1 MNRILIS
8 ICLSNLFAFIPH
20 DFSIKGL
27 NDMNQN
33 IKTRDLQENL
43 ADDSIVDLR
52 WLLDSNDMIT
62 KDSNDYEL

>member
-1 MNRILIS
+1 MNRILIF

-20 DFSIKGL
+20 DFSIEDF

-52 WLLDSNDMIT
+52 WLLDSNESTIFAGT
-62 KDSNDYEL
+62 

>member
-27 NDMNQN
+27 NDM
-33 IKTRDLQENL
+33 
-43 ADDSIVDLR
+43 
-52 WLLDSNDMIT
+52 
-62 KDSNDYEL
+62 KDSLYSTISDLKKKKEELLIKMEEEKAKNG